1 MKKTFLIML
10 AGICSAAL
18 AGVNSFA
25 ATIIVDNNPSHDADY
40 RTLQEAVDG
49 AGFGDTILLGPSF
62 SGNSYG
68 SATIDKEV
76 HIYGTGYLIA
86 ENGYAEN
93 SSSSQVGYIKFVGVK
108 NGTGSSGSSITGV
121 NVRNA
126 SITIDSGSFDSYPSH
141 LENISIQRNFING
154 ISLTGYGD
162 NTISNILIS
171 RNIITGGIGI
181 SIEATSVIIRNNI
194 AGTVDCTAGQVL
206 MTNNSSTGTSFQSK
220 SGSFSSDCSGEV
232 YNNIGTEYGVDIG
245 SSVNVHDNYLNNNV
259 QTLQTQVFAWTG
271 SEDAKYQ
278 LRTGSLA
285 KGACLNGADCGA
297 FAGATPYLLSGLPPR
312 PRITNLEVP
321 ATVLSTDTSMP
332 IKVSAESRN

>member
-10 AGICSAAL
+10 AGICSVAL

-154 ISLTGYGD
+154 ISMTGYGD

-171 RNIITGGIGI
+171 KNIITGDI
-181 SIEATSVIIRNNI
+181 STEATSVVIRNNI
-194 AGTVDCTAGQVL
+194 VRTVGCNAGQVL
-206 MTNNSSTGTSFQSK
+206 MTNNSSTGTSK
-220 SGSFSSDCSGEV
+220 SGVFSSECSGEV
-232 YNNIGTEYGVDIG
+232 YDNIGTEYDVDIG